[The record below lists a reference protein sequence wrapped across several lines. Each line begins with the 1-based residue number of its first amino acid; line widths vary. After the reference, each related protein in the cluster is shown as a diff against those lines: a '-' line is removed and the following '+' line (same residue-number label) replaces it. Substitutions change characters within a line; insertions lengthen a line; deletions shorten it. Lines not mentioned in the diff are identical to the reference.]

1 AVSISTARL
10 ARAVSISTARLA
22 RAVSISTA
30 RLARAGSISTARL
43 TRAVSISIARLARAG
58 QLLHRLTAGG
68 RCIQMFDAGTHRPVG
83 RMHIKGGKTQQ
94 ALQWPLPQGHRL
106 RLMMRHQRHSPGN
119 PTRRGTDRRATH
131 TQPPKPPP
139 DRSEPSRFS
148 RHTGVFHLIL

>member
-1 AVSISTARL
+1 MSCATSSTPPPKTPFPEAEPQGLISLARL

-22 RAVSISTA
+22 RAGSISTA
-30 RLARAGSISTARL
+30 RLTRAGSISTARL

-94 ALQWPLPQGHRL
+94 AL
-106 RLMMRHQRHSPGN
+106 
-119 PTRRGTDRRATH
+119 
-131 TQPPKPPP
+131 
-139 DRSEPSRFS
+139 
-148 RHTGVFHLIL
+148 